1 MIKDTYRE
9 LSIALWEYLEENAD
23 DTEERDWAHEAIMD
37 FIVKDADKLP
47 KGIIE

>member
-9 LSIALWEYLEENAD
+9 LSIALWEYIEEYAD
-23 DTEERDWAHEAIMD
+23 DSEEREWAHAAIMD
-37 FIVKDADKLP
+37 FIVKDIATLP